1 MSSAPA
7 AHAQEAHAFD
17 GEPVDVLPDDE
28 PRTPGWLTVAGLVLF
43 VGVGI
48 VLLAGEGA
56 EPPAAKTPTMVVQ
69 QAQVAPPQAA
79 PSPAGA
85 PGTTRRLTVDDFA
98 KPGQPNAR
106 PGGAMAPRPLPP
118 GFPPRPRAPQP
129 AH

>member
-28 PRTPGWLTVAGLVLF
+28 PRTPGWLTVAGLVFF

-56 EPPAAKTPTMVVQ
+56 EPPAAKAPTMVVQ

-79 PSPAGA
+79 PSPAPAGA
-85 PGTTRRLTVDDFA
+85 PGTTRRLTVDDFV
-98 KPGQPNAR
+98 N
-106 PGGAMAPRPLPP
+106 PGGAMAPRPPLPP
-118 GFPPRPRAPQP
+118 GFPPQHRAPQP